1 MANVRY
7 RTTKSS
13 SCESIARRI
22 HFSVP
27 APFLSDEARPWL
39 VTCDFQVTC
48 RICNKPLKLGN
59 ETAAD
64 EEGKAA
70 PKTYYTELVLK
81 RNSRETPIAE

>member
-1 MANVRY
+1 MAGNG
-7 RTTKSS
+7 
-13 SCESIARRI
+13 
-22 HFSVP
+22 
-27 APFLSDEARPWL
+27 
-39 VTCDFQVTC
+39 DFQVTC